1 MAVTLT
7 DPIVAPP
14 KPRPIGVGMPAFQ
27 HLHRFADVCE
37 DAFGAPVYLVGSALE
52 TKSPR
57 DIDVRILM
65 GDKEF
70 MERIGPVTEFGQPGT
85 KWAALT
91 MAFSALGAQMTGKL
105 IDCQPQ
111 FAGIWLAYEAM
122 PRLRLGTKE
131 GEK

>member
-1 MAVTLT
+1 MS
-7 DPIVAPP
+7 D

-27 HLHRFADVCE
+27 LLHRFADICD

-52 TKSPR
+52 TKRPR

-65 GDKEF
+65 GDKDF
-70 MERIGPVTEFGQPGT
+70 IDRIGPVTEFGKPGT

-91 MAFSALGAQMTGKL
+91 MAFSALGKTMTGKP

-111 FAGIWLAYEAM
+111 FAGVWLAYDAM
-122 PRLRLGTKE
+122 PKLRLGTKD